1 MKELIVDSNVFI
13 ASLIEFDEFH
23 QKSIEIIKKM
33 DNNEYIF
40 HISMIIPIEVGCSI
54 ARRVGIKE
62 SNDSIEILD
71 NWIKEHKIK
80 IYELNEKRMQEA
92 QKCGLQFKLR
102 GMDAIIVQL
111 TKELNL
117 PLITFDNEIINR
129 AKEIEFYK

>member
-1 MKELIVDSNVFI
+1 
-13 ASLIEFDEFH
+13 
-23 QKSIEIIKKM
+23 M

-92 QKCGLQFKLR
+92 EKCGLQFKLR
-102 GMDAIIVQL
+102 GMDSIIVQL

>member
-40 HISMIIPIEVGCSI
+40 HISMIVPIEVGCSI

-71 NWIKEHKIK
+71 NWIKENKIK

-92 QKCGLQFKLR
+92 QKFGLQFKLR

-117 PLITFDNEIINR
+117 TLITFDNEIINR